1 MLYNTNQTL
10 FDYEVFRGLYS
21 FKVLDE
27 LVSKVIA
34 QDLEAI
40 LQIVLFCLHLF

>member
-1 MLYNTNQTL
+1 MLNDSNQAL
-10 FDYEVFRGLYS
+10 LNYEIFSGLYT
-21 FKVLDE
+21 FEELDE
-27 LVSKVIA
+27 LVSEVVT

>member
-1 MLYNTNQTL
+1 MLNDSNQAL
-10 FDYEVFRGLYS
+10 LNYEVLSGLDA
-21 FKVLDE
+21 FEELDE
-27 LVSKVIA
+27 LVSEVVT